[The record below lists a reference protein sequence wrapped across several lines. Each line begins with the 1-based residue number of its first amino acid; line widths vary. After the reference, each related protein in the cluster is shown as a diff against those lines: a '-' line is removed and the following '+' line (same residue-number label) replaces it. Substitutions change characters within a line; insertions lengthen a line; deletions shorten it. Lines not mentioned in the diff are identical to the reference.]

1 MTYRPLLGSQQLDAR
16 FDGGPPRLRVR
27 GLIVYRAFDGSL
39 LCRNEGI
46 STDYVGRS
54 GAATIH
60 DTSGNSG
67 TLAAS
72 EPAFTSV
79 DWDRD
84 GSREAD
90 ALLLGDEEA
99 LRMYDFATGRLLW
112 DTGPKTVRLDWIETG
127 AALIADT
134 PYWSFTTD
142 AATGAYLA
150 ILGGGD
156 GTVLFEHYNGTSSV
170 ASSVAVNP
178 ADCCSLRA
186 IYNADGSVQAGLVR
200 NSAANETVSAR
211 SAALT
216 PAASWGAG
224 GATICR
230 LNEFG
235 NSVRGEQL
243 ARYLAVYGAI
253 LTRQQLMEVL

>member
-1 MTYRPLLGSQQLDAR
+1 MTLRPLLGSQQLDAR
-16 FDGGPPRLRVR
+16 FDGASQRLRVR
-27 GLIVYRAFDGSL
+27 GLVVWRAADSSL
-39 LCRNEGI
+39 LCRNEGV
-46 STDYVGRS
+46 STDFVGRS
-54 GAATIH
+54 SAATIF
-60 DTSGNSG
+60 DSNGLSG

-84 GSREAD
+84 GTREAE
-90 ALLLGDEEA
+90 ALLLSDEEA
-99 LRMYDFATGRLLW
+99 LRMYDRVTGRLLW
-112 DTGPKTVRLDWIETG
+112 DTSPKTIRLDWSETG
-127 AALIADT
+127 AALVSDA

-150 ILGGGD
+150 VLGGGD
-156 GTVLFEHYNGTSSV
+156 GTVLIEHYNGTSAV
-170 ASSVAVNP
+170 ASALAVTSG
-178 ADCCSLRA
+178 DCYSLRA
-186 IYNADGSVQAGLVR
+186 IYDTDGSVQAHLVR
-200 NSAANETVSAR
+200 NGAAREVSGPR

-216 PAASWGAG
+216 PAATWGGG

-235 NSVRGEQL
+235 NASRGEQL
-243 ARYLAVYGAI
+243 ARYLAVYGAV